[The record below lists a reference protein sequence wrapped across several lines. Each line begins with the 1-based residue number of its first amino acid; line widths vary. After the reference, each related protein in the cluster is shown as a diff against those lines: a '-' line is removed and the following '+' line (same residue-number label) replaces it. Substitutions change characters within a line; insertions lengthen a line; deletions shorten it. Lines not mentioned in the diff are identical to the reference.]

1 MPTGADKSFAKMDK
15 ETKNKWS
22 HRSKALFKFIQFI
35 DNQ

>member
-1 MPTGADKSFAKMDK
+1 MDK